1 MGKMSWISY
10 LCENEMKEELI
21 KELNMPDLVSLTG
34 KSPEEI
40 ADGFIEAHKEIKK
53 RKKEKK
59 QKQSSVSAHN
69 KNTRSRKQS
78 RSWGSDSVI
87 GLGEKKKEKG
97 AEAPNPPHNLVIKS
111 KCTTRNYL
119 LNSFSYL
126 IFVTLKCFTHM
137 RFKIFNFCE

>member
-53 RKKEKK
+53 RKKEPAYKVLNK
-59 QKQSSVSAHN
+59 IHNNMKEYNDGKMSSV
-69 KNTRSRKQS
+69 RVQS
-78 RSWGSDSVI
+78 
-87 GLGEKKKEKG
+87 KK
-97 AEAPNPPHNLVIKS
+97 
-111 KCTTRNYL
+111 
-119 LNSFSYL
+119 
-126 IFVTLKCFTHM
+126 
-137 RFKIFNFCE
+137 